1 MKKLHFRK
9 IALFILVAF
18 ALIQLIPVHRSNP
31 AIESEIIAPPEIQ
44 NILRKSCY
52 DCHSNETVWP
62 WYSKVA
68 PVSWLLTSDI
78 DEGRNEVNFSTWGNY
93 NAKRQTK
100 MLKESLE
107 EVSENEMPPWSYL
120 LMHKNAVLSAE
131 ERELFRKWIIEVT
144 TK

>member
-18 ALIQLIPVHRSNP
+18 ALIQLIPVDRSNP